1 MLRKVRG
8 VRSRLKDSFWGFG
21 ATFSNPNLRRVEVA
35 WISTVL
41 GQWAYYV
48 ALSVFAYKAGGAT
61 AVGIV
66 GLIRT
71 IPSAIS
77 APLASVLSDRYPRQR
92 IMFGATAGRTLV
104 LAVSAAALAADVSAG
119 FIYVAAGLITVL
131 ATANKPAQAA
141 LLPSL
146 ARTPQELTQA
156 NVAIGSF
163 ESIGLFLGPAI
174 GGFLL
179 AASDESVVF
188 AVAAAATALSAVLI
202 ARVGAAE
209 ERAPRPER
217 GVETFLGEISAGFRT
232 VAQEGRVRL
241 IVGLSAAQMLVA
253 GAFNVLVVA
262 AALDLLDLGEAGVG
276 YLNSAVGIGGLVG
289 TIVAVVLVGRE
300 RLASDFGIG
309 ILLWSVPIVLIGLW
323 PQSVIAFGLLIV
335 VGAGNT
341 LLDVAG
347 PTLLQRL
354 VRDEVLGRVFGA
366 FWSLLI
372 IGFGAGMIA
381 APLLIELAGIRG
393 ALIATGALLPVVTA
407 LFWRSLAQMEVG
419 AQAPPEAAELLRSV
433 PIFAPLP
440 PPAREYL
447 AGTLTTMRLQPGEVV
462 FRQGD
467 SGDRYY
473 LVGEGEV
480 EVRVDGDVAA
490 TLGPGE
496 GFGEIALLRD
506 VPRTATV
513 TAKTDVTLHALER
526 DEFLAAVT
534 GDPGST
540 EAANKLIT
548 SRLSSAGPEGARA

>member
-1 MLRKVRG
+1 MLRKVSRAW
-8 VRSRLKDSFWGFG
+8 SRLKDSFWGFG
-21 ATFSNPNLRRVEVA
+21 ATFANPNLRRLEVA

-48 ALSVFAYKAGGAT
+48 ALSVFAYKEGGAA

-77 APLASVLSDRYPRQR
+77 APLSSMLSDRYPRQR
-92 IMFGATAGRTLV
+92 IMLAASVGRTLV
-104 LAVSAAALAADVSAG
+104 LVASAAALAADLPAG

-179 AASDESVVF
+179 AASDEAVVF
-188 AVAAAATALSAVLI
+188 GAAAAATAVSAALV
-202 ARVGAAE
+202 ARVRPGEEAARRPGRGAE
-209 ERAPRPER
+209 H
-217 GVETFLGEISAGFRT
+217 FLEEISAGFRT
-232 VAQEGRVRL
+232 VAEESRLRL

-276 YLNSAVGIGGLVG
+276 YLNSAVGVGGLVG
-289 TIVAVVLVGRE
+289 TIAAVVLVGRE

-309 ILLWSVPIVLIGLW
+309 ILLWSVPIALIGLW
-323 PQSVIAFGLLIV
+323 PQSIIAFALLIA

-347 PTLLQRL
+347 PTLLQRM
-354 VRDEVLGRVFGA
+354 VRNEVMGRVFGA

-372 IGFGAGMIA
+372 IGFGIGMIA
-381 APLLIELAGIRG
+381 APVLIELVGIRG
-393 ALIATGALLPVVTA
+393 ALIATGAVLPVVTG
-407 LFWRSLAQMEVG
+407 LFWRNLAQMEVET
-419 AQAPPEAAELLRSV
+419 QAPSETADLLRSI
-433 PIFAPLP
+433 PIFTPLP
-440 PPAREYL
+440 PAVLEYL
-447 AGTLTTMRLQPGEVV
+447 AGRLGTVKLQAGDVV

-467 SGDRYY
+467 SGKRYY
-473 LVGEGEV
+473 IVGAGEV
-480 EVRVDGDVAA
+480 EVSIDGDVAS
-490 TLGPGE
+490 TLVPGE

-513 TAKTDVTLHALER
+513 RAKTDATLHALER
-526 DEFLAAVT
+526 DEFIAAVS
-534 GDPGST
+534 GNPVSA
-540 EAANKLIT
+540 EAAESMIA
-548 SRLSSAGPEGARA
+548 SRLGSVGPEAARP